1 MRIDAVFQAPTGT
14 VLVISGQLPNNK
26 VGNYL
31 QAGNAVY
38 KVKGSPT
45 NDNQSILIEKTQD
58 IKPGQ
63 EINFLKNI
71 E

>member
-1 MRIDAVFQAPTGT
+1 MKIDAVFQAPTGT

-31 QAGNAVY
+31 QVGNTVY